1 MILWILGFF
10 WWIDVEAKKKH
21 VAESCGM
28 TPPWM
33 SISQVDEEIKRR
45 KMDPDFSS
53 VYINHRSFKAI
64 NTIQRGFKVGEMS
77 VIARGVIFS
86 GFCQNLV
93 IFYSKS
99 YTCQKKGHFRR
110 FLGQKSHFRPL
121 LGIFVTLLQNH
132 TVACASKK
140 KTKYIK

>member
-1 MILWILGFF
+1 
-10 WWIDVEAKKKH
+10 
-21 VAESCGM
+21 
-28 TPPWM
+28 M

-93 IFYSKS
+93 IFYSNIQGGFAKMS
-99 YTCQKKGHFRR
+99 DLEGQNVKKRSF
-110 FLGQKSHFRPL
+110 
-121 LGIFVTLLQNH
+121 
-132 TVACASKK
+132 
-140 KTKYIK
+140 

>member
-1 MILWILGFF
+1 
-10 WWIDVEAKKKH
+10 
-21 VAESCGM
+21 
-28 TPPWM
+28 M

-64 NTIQRGFKVGEMS
+64 NTIQGGFKVGEMS

-99 YTCQKKGHFRR
+99 YTCQKKVILGDFWVKNLILGHFWA
-110 FLGQKSHFRPL
+110 FS
-121 LGIFVTLLQNH
+121 
-132 TVACASKK
+132 
-140 KTKYIK
+140 